1 MQDNLSPEKHIDK
14 VVGDTF
20 TMLRNI
26 RMAFHFLEKVM
37 MRKVITTM
45 IKSKLEYAKV
55 TWSPHKKKVYM
66 LKFERIQ
73 RIATKIMPELGD
85 MIYEER

>member
-1 MQDNLSPEKHIDK
+1 MSIENEEKDLGVVMQDNLSPEKHIDK
-14 VVGDTF
+14 IFGDTF

-37 MRKVITTM
+37 RKVITTM

-55 TWSPHKKKVYM
+55 IWSPHKKKY
-66 LKFERIQ
+66 IC
-73 RIATKIMPELGD
+73 
-85 MIYEER
+85 